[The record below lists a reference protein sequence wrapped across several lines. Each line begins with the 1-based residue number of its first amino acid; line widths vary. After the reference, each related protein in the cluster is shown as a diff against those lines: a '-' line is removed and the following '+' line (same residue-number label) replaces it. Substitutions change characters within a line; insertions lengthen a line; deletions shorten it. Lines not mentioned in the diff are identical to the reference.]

1 MKSRFSYGP
10 VTASR
15 LTFVVLL
22 ALAALLGLAVG
33 AGRWTWVDEAPAA
46 AEDGLPADE
55 VYRRAVEGVVKIVAF
70 DVRDGDYSTACG
82 EAGSGFVVAD
92 DGSIVTCAHVV
103 SPRGTPVTRV
113 RVVFRTGEL
122 GERSLEGAVV
132 GVDWATDIA
141 VVRVD
146 PDAVELGVLPLG
158 DSGGLE
164 VGDTVY
170 SLGNAL
176 DYDFSMT
183 QGIVSAL
190 HRVLRGSH
198 DALIRGGIQHD
209 AAVNVGDSGG
219 PLLDSQGT
227 VVGVNQ
233 QIATPGGQPTGNAG
247 LAFAVPVGT
256 VKDVLHQLRTTGTV
270 VRPWIAIEALTIT
283 PAAVGL
289 LGLEVAC
296 GILVVDVTPDG
307 PAAAAGLRGGDRQV
321 AVPGQPGRTVRAGGD
336 VITALDGRSVHDT
349 DDLIDCVQ
357 ALRPG
362 DRLPVTYVRDGRAM
376 TTVIVVGVRP

>member
-46 AEDGLPADE
+46 AEDGLPADK

-219 PLLDSQGT
+219 PLLDSQST

>member
-307 PAAAAGLRGGDRQV
+307 PAAAAGLCGGDRQV